1 MGLET
6 TGQNANSWQTIEQA
20 NQFLTDFAH
29 PLLGASPEL
38 IEDGDEPYLIEAAK
52 EISRMWSF
60 KGRQVDPLQALA
72 WPRKGVVLEGRKPGA
87 DWFAH
92 NFPHLDC
99 EYEDYARFI
108 HFESPG
114 LSTSVEYLPETFIPG
129 EVLEAQAI
137 LAAFKVKGIT
147 LWQDNGFNAS
157 EVKVDGVGTLKPA
170 NAVAAA
176 DAVFMRL
183 ARWGSFRG
191 AGMVRPGGA
200 R

>member
-1 MGLET
+1 MGLEI
-6 TGQNANSWQTIEQA
+6 TGASANSWQTIVQA

-29 PLLGASPEL
+29 PLLGISPEL
-38 IEDGDEPYLIEAAK
+38 SGGDEPYLIEAAK

-60 KGRQVDPLQALA
+60 KGQPVEPLQTLA
-72 WPRKGVVLEGRKPGA
+72 WPRKGVVLEGKKPSA
-87 DWFAH
+87 DWYSRNFPALDPCYEEFAH
-92 NFPHLDC
+92 
-99 EYEDYARFI
+99 FI

-114 LSTSVEYLPETFIPG
+114 LSNVPVLLPEDLIPT

-137 LAAFKVKGIT
+137 LAAFKVRNIT
-147 LWQDNGFNAS
+147 LWQDNAFNAS
-157 EVKVDGVGTLKPA
+157 ELKLDGVGTIKPA

-183 ARWGSFRG
+183 ARWGSFKG
-191 AGMVRPGGA
+191 TSIIRPGGA

>member
-6 TGQNANSWQTIEQA
+6 TGTNANSWQTIIQA

-29 PLLGASPEL
+29 PLVGPSPEL
-38 IEDGDEPYLIEAAK
+38 NVNDEPYLIEAAK

-60 KGRQVDPLQALA
+60 KGETVEPLQTLA
-72 WPRKGVVLEGRKPGA
+72 WPRKGVLLEGKKPSA
-87 DWFAH
+87 NWFA
-92 NFPHLDC
+92 NTFPHLDPD
-99 EYEDYARFI
+99 YEDYARFL

-114 LSTSVEYLPETFIPG
+114 LSNEPVTLPEDVIPR

-137 LAAFKVKGIT
+137 LAVFKTQNIT

-157 EVKVDGVGTLKPA
+157 EIKIDGVGTIKQT

-176 DAVFMRL
+176 DAIFMRL
-183 ARWGSFRG
+183 AKWGSFRG
-191 AGMVRPGGA
+191 ASIVRPGGA

>member
-1 MGLET
+1 MGLQT
-6 TGQNANSWQTIEQA
+6 TGQDANSWQTIEQA

-29 PLLGASPEL
+29 PLLGVSPEL
-38 IEDGDEPYLIEAAK
+38 GDDDEPYLIEAAK

-60 KGRQVDPLQALA
+60 KGQQADPLQALA
-72 WPRKGVVLEGRKPGA
+72 WPRKGVVIEGKKPGR
-87 DWFAH
+87 DWFATT
-92 NFPHLDC
+92 FPNLDP
-99 EYEDYARFI
+99 EVQDYAYFL

-114 LSTSVEYLPETFIPG
+114 ISTTVEYLPDDAIPR

-147 LWQDNGFNAS
+147 LWQDNAFNAS
-157 EVKVDGVGTLKPA
+157 EVKLDGVGTIKPT
-170 NAVAAA
+170 NSVAAA

-183 ARWGSFRG
+183 ARWGGFRG
-191 AGMVRPGGA
+191 SSIVSPGGA

>member
-6 TGQNANSWQTIEQA
+6 RGPTANSWQTIVQA
-20 NQFLTDFAH
+20 NQFLTDFVH
-29 PLLGASPEL
+29 PLLGISPEL
-38 IEDGDEPYLIEAAK
+38 SDGDEPYLIESAK

-60 KGRQVDPLQALA
+60 KGQPVEPLQPLA
-72 WPRKGVVLEGRKPGA
+72 WPRKGVVIEGRTPDA
-87 DWFAH
+87 EWYSR
-92 NFPHLDC
+92 NFPHLDAC
-99 EYEDYARFI
+99 YEDFARFI

-114 LSTSVEYLPETFIPG
+114 LSNAPVLLPDNLVPT

-137 LAAFKVKGIT
+137 LAAFKVRNIT
-147 LWQDNGFNAS
+147 LWQDNALNAS
-157 EVKVDGVGTLKPA
+157 ELKLDGVGTIKPA

-183 ARWGSFRG
+183 AKWGSFRG
-191 AGMVRPGGA
+191 ASIVRPGGA

>member
-6 TGQNANSWQTIEQA
+6 TGQDANSWQTIEQA

-29 PLLGASPEL
+29 LLLGVSPEL
-38 IEDGDEPYLIEAAK
+38 LDNDEPYLIEAAK
-52 EISRMWSF
+52 EISRAWQF
-60 KGRQVDPLQALA
+60 KGQQVDPLQALA
-72 WPRKGVVLEGRKPGA
+72 WPRKGVVLEGKKPGA
-87 DWFAH
+87 NWFRD

-99 EYEDYARFI
+99 SYEEYARFI

-114 LSTSVEYLPETFIPG
+114 LSAGVEYLPEDHIPR

-137 LAAFKVKGIT
+137 LAAFKVRKIT
-147 LWQDNGFNAS
+147 LWQDNGFNAT
-157 EVKVDGVGTLKPA
+157 EVKVEGVGTIKPT

-183 ARWGSFRG
+183 ARWGTFRG